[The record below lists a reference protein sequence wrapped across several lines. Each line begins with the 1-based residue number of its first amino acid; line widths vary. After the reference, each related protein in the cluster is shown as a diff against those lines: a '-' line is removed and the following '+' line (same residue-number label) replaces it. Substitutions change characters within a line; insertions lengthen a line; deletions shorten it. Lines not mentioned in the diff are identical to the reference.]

1 MCTFLTCEGEFAEST
16 NSFIAVLWELLSVNL
31 NSLFS
36 GHLCPISIFP
46 NEFRYPVDLA
56 VGGSAHTSHS
66 LKLLS
71 TSFIINSYFPLI
83 VWFLSL
89 NLTI

>member
-1 MCTFLTCEGEFAEST
+1 MFYPGECPTCTFLTCEGEFAEST
-16 NSFIAVLWELLSVNL
+16 NSFIAMLWELLSVNL

-46 NEFRYPVDLA
+46 NEFRYPVDLVA

-66 LKLLS
+66 LKFYQLVLL
-71 TSFIINSYFPLI
+71 
-83 VWFLSL
+83 
-89 NLTI
+89 